1 MPPVPCVESLHRVFH
16 GRGAKGAQG
25 LSMGR
30 VIPCGPGLR
39 SPETRTKSS
48 TSLGGSGYFG
58 TPHWC
63 QLFHRLKA
71 RDVFITWS
79 TMLSSAEVINGDVRL
94 NDNSGTYMRIYVDG
108 DDLKFKDRQGNVMTF
123 SKPACTH
130 TITEFDTN
138 AIAGESSDGYT
149 NNNQFFSIS
158 GSGSTAEVAIVITGT
173 WKCDG
178 VSRTANR
185 YVKRAPTNVYK
196 RGWNDC
202 RSGAMDGTPMYDGA
216 GHAYY
221 RLPSAI

>member
-1 MPPVPCVESLHRVFH
+1 MPPVPCVESLHRVSH

-79 TMLSSAEVINGDVRL
+79 TMLSSSESGLLSVRRETFL
-94 NDNSGTYMRIYVDG
+94 NWYSYHIIIIKTIKLHPRLTLNQAWKATSWGSRRRSS
-108 DDLKFKDRQGNVMTF
+108 LK
-123 SKPACTH
+123 
-130 TITEFDTN
+130 TEMVP
-138 AIAGESSDGYT
+138 SL
-149 NNNQFFSIS
+149 
-158 GSGSTAEVAIVITGT
+158 TGT
-173 WKCDG
+173 FHFEFF
-178 VSRTANR
+178 
-185 YVKRAPTNVYK
+185 
-196 RGWNDC
+196 
-202 RSGAMDGTPMYDGA
+202 GA
-216 GHAYY
+216 GK
-221 RLPSAI
+221 LI